1 MSLVW
6 AVHSTPLVR
15 TVWHWCGVNG
25 WIVSESPGGECELN
39 GHTPA
44 GEELVQGEDGTTA
57 SCHLVVAT
65 LKFWLRVQM
74 TFNFLEKLEI
84 RVS

>member
-1 MSLVW
+1 M
-6 AVHSTPLVR
+6 
-15 TVWHWCGVNG
+15 
-25 WIVSESPGGECELN
+25 N

-44 GEELVQGEDGTTA
+44 GEGLVQGEDGTTA

-84 RVS
+84 RVK